1 MAYPPQQPGFDP
13 NQQQPQYGQQPG
25 YGQQP
30 PQQPAGFSQP
40 SGVPQQPGY
49 GQPQQQPGYGVPP
62 QQPGYGQTPQA
73 GFGQQ
78 PGGYGQPIGAP
89 QPGGFGQPGGGPL
102 PPAPKKSKTGLIV
115 GVGAGALV
123 LIVAIVFLV
132 AKPFGGG
139 APSASDSPED
149 VANKMLPMMG
159 ELFTAAFASDADAVA
174 GIIEDFKPFMCEEM
188 QAEMESS
195 ASELD
200 MNAAA
205 EEMGMTDLPEIDIDV
220 DFAYEVTGS
229 TEDGDT
235 ATVDYTI
242 SYNMPVPEMSSDG
255 LSVTG
260 WTSERTEDE
269 ADTMDFVKED
279 GVWKACGE
287 V

>member
-30 PQQPAGFSQP
+30 PQQPAGFNQP

-78 PGGYGQPIGAP
+78 PGYGAP
-89 QPGGFGQPGGGPL
+89 QQQPGFGSPL

-139 APSASDSPED
+139 APSASDSPTD
-149 VANKMLPMMG
+149 VANKVLPIMG
-159 ELFTAAFASDADAVA
+159 EVFDAAFSGDADALQGV
-174 GIIEDFKPFMCEEM
+174 IDDIEPFVCEEM
-188 QAEMESS
+188 KAEMGT
-195 ASELD
+195 
-200 MNAAA
+200 MA
-205 EEMGMTDLPEIDIDV
+205 EEYDFSAAMEEAGMSDVPPIDIDV
-220 DFAYEVTGS
+220 DFSHKVTGES
-229 TEDGDT
+229 IDGDT
-235 ATVDYTI
+235 ATVDYTV
-242 SYNMPVPEMSSDG
+242 SFNMPSPEMADDG
-255 LSVTG
+255 LSISG
-260 WTSERTEDE
+260 WTAEPTEESDSME
-269 ADTMDFVKED
+269 LVKEE
-279 GVWKACGE
+279 GVWKACDTIE
-287 V
+287 

>member
-30 PQQPAGFSQP
+30 PQQPGY
-40 SGVPQQPGY
+40 GVPQQPGY
-49 GQPQQQPGYGVPP
+49 GQPPQQPGYGVPP

-73 GFGQQ
+73 GYGQQ
-78 PGGYGQPIGAP
+78 PGYGAP
-89 QPGGFGQPGGGPL
+89 QQQPGFGGPL

-115 GVGAGALV
+115 GIGAGALV

-132 AKPFGGG
+132 ANPFGGG
-139 APSASDSPED
+139 APSKSDSPED

-159 ELFTAAFASDADAVA
+159 DLFEAAFASDSDAVA

-188 QAEMESS
+188 QAEMDST

-205 EEMGMTDLPEIDIDV
+205 EEMGMTDLPEIDIEV

-229 TEDGDT
+229 TENGDT

-260 WTSERTEDE
+260 WTTERTENE
-269 ADTMDFVKED
+269 ADTMDFIKED